1 MKQFVPMEWK
11 MNNGFD
17 IKELENYYRKIEKLF
32 LLKKAL
38 LEEYVMKYDNDDDI
52 EFINFILTRKIIEI
66 YQ

>member
-1 MKQFVPMEWK
+1 
-11 MNNGFD
+11 MNNEFD

-38 LEEYVMKYDNDDDI
+38 LEEYVMKYDNDVDI

-66 YQ
+66 YQLKR

>member
-1 MKQFVPMEWK
+1 
-11 MNNGFD
+11 MNNEFD
-17 IKELENYYRKIEKLF
+17 IKELENYYREIEKLF

-52 EFINFILTRKIIEI
+52 EFINFILTRKTIEI

>member
-11 MNNGFD
+11 MNNEFD

>member
-1 MKQFVPMEWK
+1 
-11 MNNGFD
+11 MNNEFD
-17 IKELENYYRKIEKLF
+17 IKEVENYYREIEKLF

>member
-1 MKQFVPMEWK
+1 
-11 MNNGFD
+11 MNNEFD
-17 IKELENYYRKIEKLF
+17 IKELENYYREIEKLF

-66 YQ
+66 Y

>member
-1 MKQFVPMEWK
+1 
-11 MNNGFD
+11 MNNEFD

-52 EFINFILTRKIIEI
+52 EIINFILTRKIIEI

>member
-1 MKQFVPMEWK
+1 
-11 MNNGFD
+11 MNNEFD

>member
-1 MKQFVPMEWK
+1 
-11 MNNGFD
+11 MNHEFD
-17 IKELENYYRKIEKLF
+17 IKELENYYREIEKLF

>member
-1 MKQFVPMEWK
+1 
-11 MNNGFD
+11 MNNEFD

-32 LLKKAL
+32 LLKKVL
-38 LEEYVMKYDNDDDI
+38 LEEYVMKYDNDDNI

>member
-1 MKQFVPMEWK
+1 
-11 MNNGFD
+11 MNNEFD
-17 IKELENYYRKIEKLF
+17 IKELENYYREIEKLF

>member
-1 MKQFVPMEWK
+1 
-11 MNNGFD
+11 MNNEFD

-66 YQ
+66 

>member
-1 MKQFVPMEWK
+1 
-11 MNNGFD
+11 MNNEFD
-17 IKELENYYRKIEKLF
+17 IKELENYYREIEKLF

-52 EFINFILTRKIIEI
+52 EFMNFILTRKIIEI